1 MNPFLGIHLS
11 GLRDAIH
18 HRMREK
24 ESRQSRRTEILNTV
38 ERVVEGTDSRIRL
51 VNSYEK
57 RLQEA
62 VSRSLEYTDDLI
74 DQIPEAIEVSAKSF
88 VSDAHVNAFFV
99 NVSDLQTVFS
109 HSSEVRQFME
119 DFSNVDT
126 PQCCALL
133 CMRKSEKTV
142 MGVELAGE
150 LLKRDVRQ
158 TAVSF
163 SDHRIY
169 SPTPSEAETRQ
180 GLKQCLFG
188 GLVTNALEHIVQLRL
203 ASLRLKKER
212 QILQARLRRYQQNKG
227 AAEQN
232 AQSATEVVNE
242 IEEIRQKLSMVEEQL
257 KTTHPVTPQES
268 LEQVNAVFSRPDKF
282 VRFNECSLRLNKM
295 GIKIDAD
302 SPQACNEIRLA
313 EVEIGDELPRV
324 VTLAIFPRDE
334 LLPRKEFL
342 AQNRFS

>member
-57 RLQEA
+57 KLQEA

-74 DQIPEAIEVSAKSF
+74 DKIPEAIEVSAKSF
-88 VSDAHVNAFFV
+88 VSDSHVNAFFV

-119 DFSNVDT
+119 DFSNLDA

-142 MGVELAGE
+142 MGVDLAGDM
-150 LLKRDVRQ
+150 LKRDVKQ

-169 SPTPSEAETRQ
+169 SPTPSEADTRK
-180 GLKQCLFG
+180 GLKQCLFE

-203 ASLRLKKER
+203 ASHRLEKER
-212 QILQARLRRYQQNKG
+212 QILQARLRCYRQNKRG
-227 AAEQN
+227 AEPNARPVAEL
-232 AQSATEVVNE
+232 EKE
-242 IEEIRQKLSMVEEQL
+242 IEAIRQKLSMVEEQL
-257 KTTHPVTPQES
+257 KKTRPVTPQQS
-268 LEQVNAVFSRPDKF
+268 LEQVNAVFRRPDKF
-282 VRFNECSLRLNKM
+282 VRFEKCSLRLNKM
-295 GIKIDAD
+295 GIKINTD
-302 SPQACNEIRLA
+302 SRQACNEIRLA
-313 EVEIGDELPRV
+313 EVKIGDELPRV
-324 VTLAIFPRDE
+324 VTLAKFPRDE

-342 AQNRFS
+342 A